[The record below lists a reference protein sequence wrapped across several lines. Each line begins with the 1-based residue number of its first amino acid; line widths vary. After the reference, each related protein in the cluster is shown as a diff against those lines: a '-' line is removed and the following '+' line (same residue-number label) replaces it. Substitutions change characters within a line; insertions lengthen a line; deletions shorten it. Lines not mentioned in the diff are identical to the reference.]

1 MALRSMSCFL
11 PIWKVLLKACVFI
24 IVAPVKQAVLYRSP
38 SMERWNQVYIIWGLG
53 FQTGTFFVGWVE
65 KSNPAEWPS
74 FRKDNCIEEP
84 PRTASLGWH
93 NIDSL
98 LVNQDTEGTFFEEKA
113 GLFPT
118 ARSLL

>member
-1 MALRSMSCFL
+1 MGSWI
-11 PIWKVLLKACVFI
+11 PNG
-24 IVAPVKQAVLYRSP
+24 Y
-38 SMERWNQVYIIWGLG
+38 
-53 FQTGTFFVGWVE
+53 FFVDWVE

-113 GLFPT
+113 GLFHT
-118 ARSLL
+118 AGSLL